1 MAVFAR
7 LPLFSQHRRSDCQ
20 RKAVA
25 KFFRD
30 SARGKSPCFL
40 KYLLD
45 MTPVAFLS

>member
-1 MAVFAR
+1 MVEFVR
-7 LPLFSQHRRSDCQ
+7 LPLFLQHRRSDCL

-25 KFFRD
+25 KFFHG
-30 SARGKSPCFL
+30 SARGKNPCFL